1 MSILDTIVNGIKSAV
16 STVEHFAGVLGQD
29 LMDGLTYVVSNT
41 TQKNLTS
48 DVNAWIGKY
57 IKSLGAT
64 GPVAIGMIAFVG
76 DVVEVV
82 ETEGADENAD
92 SDAIKKLAN
101 SPEMIQKIAKVST
114 AMAKKVVENTA
125 EGGKP
130 LGGWK
135 VWAVIV
141 FAVHAVEMAL
151 MIGISGIRTFVSDPA
166 FLGQRWNTAVDAIGL
181 HWLAFAQKPVFRSI
195 GTFST
200 NDTQALFNYYKSL
213 GATFII
219 NDAQKQ
225 QTIYNEADFMD
236 ELSFVYTQQL
246 AKGAATDKKTL
257 TALINAKITTTK
269 TPTAVVAAAS
279 TAAVPSATTPTKV
292 YSGIIA
298 QGVLQPAT
306 SFTPQPKEMIE
317 NIDDLTNVLHDN
329 LSRYLAA
336 LSGRLRY
343 EVTIVPRV
351 TLPDGTIAVAAT
363 QRVIKG
369 YTKAGKAEY
378 KNVLNKYAKVAIYIM
393 ENVGRRVKLDEI
405 VLGSTDAIGFQP
417 TLQQLSALNNN
428 VQQNITTQDIT
439 QITSV
444 QAPAAAV
451 ITTPPTQQPPSES
464 DIQAQLD
471 AIAMKGRPAN
481 PHTSTTYEDAQAN
494 LVPIRFQTAQMPNG
508 FPVTLLYVGETPNI
522 LYNATEISLANAQSL
537 LKSVS
542 PDHLVEINGGV
553 YKSGATPQ
561 YQIPGSVQFAPGQW
575 VRIIG
580 LGSFNGTIDDI
591 LYNRLPT
598 SKYVWAYQPQR
609 GTLETFVPIDNI
621 PKTP

>member
-1 MSILDTIVNGIKSAV
+1 MSILDTIINDIKGIWASV
-16 STVEHFAGVLGQD
+16 QNIVGTLGKD
-29 LMDGLTYVVSNT
+29 LADGLYYVVSNIPAH
-41 TQKNLTS
+41 NLTT
-48 DVNAWIGKY
+48 DVKAWAEKY
-57 IKSLGAT
+57 IKHLGAT
-64 GPVAIGMIAFVG
+64 GTVAIGMVAFIG
-76 DVVEVV
+76 DVAEVI
-82 ETEGADENAD
+82 ETEGADEATD
-92 SDAIKKLAN
+92 QDMVKKLAN

-114 AMAKKVVENTA
+114 AMAKKVVEKT
-125 EGGKP
+125 ETGGTP

-141 FAVHAVEMAL
+141 FVVHAIEMAL
-151 MIGISGIRTFVSDPA
+151 MVGISGIRTFVSDPA

-181 HWLAFAQKPVFRSI
+181 HWLAFAKKPVFRSI

-200 NDTQALFNYYKSL
+200 NDTEALFNYYKSL
-213 GATFII
+213 GATFIT

-225 QTIYNEADFMD
+225 QTLYNAEDFMD
-236 ELSFVYTQQL
+236 ELSYIYTRQL
-246 AKGAATDKKTL
+246 ANGAKTDKKSL

-269 TPTAVVAAAS
+269 TPTAVVADAG
-279 TAAVPSATTPTKV
+279 TAYVPSATTPTKV

-306 SFTPQPKEMIE
+306 SFTPQPKDIIE

-363 QRVIKG
+363 LRVIKG

-378 KNVLNKYAKVAIYIM
+378 KNILNKYAKVSIYIM

-405 VLGSTDAIGFQP
+405 ILGATDAIGFQP
-417 TLQQLSALNNN
+417 TLQQLSALNSN

-444 QAPAAAV
+444 HAPETTV
-451 ITTPPTQQPPSES
+451 ITTPATQPPPTES
-464 DIQAQLD
+464 DIQTQLD
-471 AIAMKGRPAN
+471 LISQKGRPTN
-481 PHTSTTYEDAQAN
+481 LHTSTTYADALTN
-494 LVPIRFQTAQMPNG
+494 LVPIRFQIAPMPNS

-522 LYNATEISLANAQSL
+522 LYNATEISLADAQSL
-537 LKSVS
+537 LKSV
-542 PDHLVEINGGV
+542 PQDHLVEPDGQIYKTGGN
-553 YKSGATPQ
+553 PQ
-561 YQIPGSVQFAPGQW
+561 YQIPGRVDFAPGQW
-575 VRIIG
+575 VRLMT
-580 LGSFNGTIDDI
+580 LGSWNGKIDDV
-591 LYNRLPT
+591 LNNRLGT
-598 SKYVWAYQPQR
+598 SKFVWAYQPQH
-609 GTLETFVPIDNI
+609 GTLETFVPLDQI
-621 PKTP
+621 PKIP